1 MGIDV
6 SKLKVPNISGT
17 SMRVMEV
24 IGGDD
29 PDLSLVGDLIA
40 KDPVLSSTLLR
51 IANSAMYR
59 REKEIDNVRIAVGML
74 GAKKVRMAV
83 TVVSMRSIA
92 ASRSRIQ
99 EMEWE
104 HCFAISALCRLIGQ
118 FAFPVMMEDLELT
131 GLLHDMGAL
140 VLIGNYPKEYEKL
153 VEAAN
158 SRAMAIVDAEKKYFG
173 VDRNEVLMYMS
184 EGLHLPAITR
194 QAMEAF
200 RSLQPVTSI
209 ESAVDTHLA
218 VLSLAH
224 HIDMSY
230 QDEYPLPLEKI
241 SSDMGSLKTL
251 IGLSDENIDDIMESY
266 QEILNDLL
274 TV

>member
-17 SMRVMEV
+17 SIKVMEV

-29 PDLSLVGDLIA
+29 PDLNMVGDLIA
-40 KDPVLSSTLLR
+40 KDPLLSSTMLR

-74 GAKKVRMAV
+74 GAKKVRMAI

-92 ASRSRIQ
+92 AARSQIQ
-99 EMEWE
+99 ELEWE

-118 FAFPVMMEDLELT
+118 CAFPGMMEDLELT

-140 VLIGNYPKEYEKL
+140 ILIGNYPKEYEKL
-153 VEAAN
+153 AQAAKT
-158 SRAMAIVDAEKKYFG
+158 RTMAIVDAERKFFG
-173 VDRNEVLMYMS
+173 VDRNEVLMHMS

-200 RSLQPVTSI
+200 RSVQPVTSI
-209 ESAVDTHLA
+209 ESEVDTHLA

-224 HIDMSY
+224 YIDMSF
-230 QDEYPLPLEKI
+230 QEESSLPLEKLT
-241 SSDMGSLKTL
+241 SDMASLKAL
-251 IGLSDENIDDIMESY
+251 VGLSDENIDDIMEEY
-266 QEILNDLL
+266 QDILNDLL

>member
-17 SMRVMEV
+17 SIKVMEV
-24 IGGDD
+24 ISGDD
-29 PDLSLVGDLIA
+29 PDLNMVGDLIA
-40 KDPVLSSTLLR
+40 KDPLLSSTLLR

-59 REKEIDNVRIAVGML
+59 REKEIDNVRTAVGML

-92 ASRSRIQ
+92 AARSPIQ
-99 EMEWE
+99 ELEWE
-104 HCFAISALCRLIGQ
+104 HCFAISALCRLIGHY
-118 FAFPVMMEDLELT
+118 AFPVMMEDLELT

-140 VLIGNYPKEYEKL
+140 ILIGNYPKEYEKL
-153 VEAAN
+153 VAAAN
-158 SRAMAIVDAEKKYFG
+158 SRTMAIVDAEKKFFG
-173 VDRNEVLMYMS
+173 VDRNEVLMTMS

-200 RSLQPVTSI
+200 RAVQPVTSI
-209 ESAVDTHLA
+209 DSAVDTHLA

-224 HIDMSY
+224 YIDMSF
-230 QDEYPLPLEKI
+230 QGENSLPVEKLTG
-241 SSDMGSLKTL
+241 DMASLKAL
-251 IGLSDENIDDIMESY
+251 VGLSDENIDDIMEEY
-266 QEILNDLL
+266 QDILNDLL

>member
-6 SKLKVPNISGT
+6 SKLKVPNISGA
-17 SMRVMEV
+17 SMQVMEL
-24 IGGDD
+24 ISGDE
-29 PDLSLVGDLIA
+29 PDLSMVGDVIA

-59 REKEIDNVRIAVGML
+59 REKEIDNVRVAVGML

-92 ASRSRIQ
+92 ATRSPIQ
-99 EMEWE
+99 ELEWE
-104 HCFAISALCRLIGQ
+104 HCFAISALCRLIGHY
-118 FAFPVMMEDLELT
+118 AFPVMMEDLELT

-140 VLIGNYPKEYEKL
+140 ILIGNYPKEYEKL
-153 VEAAN
+153 VQAAN
-158 SRAMAIVDAEKKYFG
+158 SRTMAIVDAEKKFFG
-173 VDRNEVLMYMS
+173 VDRNEVLMTMS

-200 RSLQPVTSI
+200 RAVQPVTSI
-209 ESAVDTHLA
+209 DSAVDTHLA

-224 HIDMSY
+224 YIDMSF
-230 QDEYPLPLEKI
+230 QDESSLPVEKLTG
-241 SSDMGSLKTL
+241 DMASLKAL
-251 IGLSDENIDDIMESY
+251 VGLSDENIDDIMEEY
-266 QEILNDLL
+266 QDILNDLL

>member
-6 SKLKVPNISGT
+6 SKLKMPNISGA
-17 SMRVMEV
+17 SMQVMEV

-29 PDLSLVGDLIA
+29 PDLSLIGDLIA

-83 TVVSMRSIA
+83 TVVSMRSIS

-118 FAFPVMMEDLELT
+118 YAFPVMMEDLELT

-153 VEAAN
+153 VQAAN

-173 VDRNEVLMYMS
+173 VDRNEVLMLMT

-200 RSLQPVTSI
+200 RALQPITSI
-209 ESAVDTHLA
+209 DSAVNTHLA

-224 HIDMSY
+224 YIDMSF
-230 QDEYPLPLEKI
+230 QGENPLPLEKI
-241 SSDMGSLKTL
+241 GSDMGSLKTL

>member
-6 SKLKVPNISGT
+6 SKLKVPNISG
-17 SMRVMEV
+17 SSIKVMEV

-29 PDLSLVGDLIA
+29 PDLTLVGDLIA
-40 KDPVLSSTLLR
+40 KDPLLSSTMLR

-92 ASRSRIQ
+92 ASRSQIQ
-99 EMEWE
+99 ELEWE

-118 FAFPVMMEDLELT
+118 YAFPVMMEDLELT

-140 VLIGNYPKEYEKL
+140 ILIGNYPKEYEKL
-153 VEAAN
+153 VQAAN
-158 SRAMAIVDAEKKYFG
+158 TRTMPIVDAEQKLFG
-173 VDRNEVLMYMS
+173 VDRNQILMHMS
-184 EGLHLPAITR
+184 DGLHLPAITR
-194 QAMEAF
+194 EAMEAF
-200 RSLQPVTSI
+200 RALKPVDSI
-209 ESAVDTHLA
+209 DTPVETHLA

-224 HIDMSY
+224 HIDRSF
-230 QDEYPLPLEKI
+230 QGESTLPLEKI
-241 SSDMGSLKTL
+241 GSDLASLKAL
-251 IGLSDENIDDIMESY
+251 VGLSDENIDDIMEEY
-266 QEILNDLL
+266 QEILNELI

>member
-17 SMRVMEV
+17 SIKVMEV

-29 PDLSLVGDLIA
+29 PDLTLVGDLIA
-40 KDPVLSSTLLR
+40 KDPLLSSTMLR

-92 ASRSRIQ
+92 ASRSQIQ
-99 EMEWE
+99 ELEWE

-118 FAFPVMMEDLELT
+118 YAFPVMMEDLELT

-140 VLIGNYPKEYEKL
+140 ILIGNYPKEYEKL
-153 VEAAN
+153 VQAAN
-158 SRAMAIVDAEKKYFG
+158 SRTMAIVDAERKFFG
-173 VDRNEVLMYMS
+173 VDRNEILMHMS

-200 RSLQPVTSI
+200 RALQPVTSI
-209 ESAVDTHLA
+209 DSAVDTHLA

-224 HIDMSY
+224 YIDMSF
-230 QDEYPLPLEKI
+230 QEESPLPLEKLT
-241 SSDMGSLKTL
+241 SDMASLKTI
-251 IGLSDENIDDIMESY
+251 IGLSDENIDDIMEEY
-266 QEILNDLL
+266 QDILNDLL

>member
-17 SMRVMEV
+17 SIKVMEV

-29 PDLSLVGDLIA
+29 PDLTLVGDLIA
-40 KDPVLSSTLLR
+40 KDPLLSSTMLR

-92 ASRSRIQ
+92 ASRSQIQ
-99 EMEWE
+99 ELEWE

-118 FAFPVMMEDLELT
+118 YAFPVMMEDLELT

-140 VLIGNYPKEYEKL
+140 ILIGNYPKEYEKL
-153 VEAAN
+153 VQAAN
-158 SRAMAIVDAEKKYFG
+158 TRTMAIVDAERKYFG
-173 VDRNEVLMYMS
+173 VDRNQVLMHMS
-184 EGLHLPAITR
+184 EGLHLPMITR

-200 RSLQPVTSI
+200 RAVQPVTSI
-209 ESAVDTHLA
+209 DSEVDTHLA

-224 HIDMSY
+224 YIDMSF
-230 QDEYPLPLEKI
+230 QDESILPLEKLT
-241 SSDMGSLKTL
+241 SDMGSLKAI
-251 IGLSDENIDDIMESY
+251 IGLSDENLDDIMEEY
-266 QEILNDLL
+266 QDILNDLV

>member
-17 SMRVMEV
+17 SIKVMEV

-29 PDLSLVGDLIA
+29 PDLTLVGDLIA
-40 KDPVLSSTLLR
+40 KDPLLSSTMLR

-92 ASRSRIQ
+92 ASRSQIQ
-99 EMEWE
+99 ELEWE

-118 FAFPVMMEDLELT
+118 YAFPVMMEDLELT

-140 VLIGNYPKEYEKL
+140 ILIGNYPKEYEKL
-153 VEAAN
+153 VQAAN
-158 SRAMAIVDAEKKYFG
+158 SRTMAIVDAERKYFG
-173 VDRNEVLMYMS
+173 VDRNQVLMHMS
-184 EGLHLPAITR
+184 EGLHLPMITR

-200 RSLQPVTSI
+200 RAVQPVTSI
-209 ESAVDTHLA
+209 DSEVDTHLA

-224 HIDMSY
+224 YIDMSF
-230 QDEYPLPLEKI
+230 QDESILPLEKLT
-241 SSDMGSLKTL
+241 SDMGSLKAI
-251 IGLSDENIDDIMESY
+251 IGLSDENLDDIMEEY
-266 QEILNDLL
+266 QDILNDLV